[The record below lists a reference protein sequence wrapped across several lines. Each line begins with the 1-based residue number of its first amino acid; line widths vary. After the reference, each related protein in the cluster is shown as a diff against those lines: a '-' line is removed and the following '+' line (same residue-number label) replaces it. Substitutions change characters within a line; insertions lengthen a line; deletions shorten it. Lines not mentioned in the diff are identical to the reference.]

1 MKHQQKRILYIG
13 LGLVFVFG
21 LILVIT
27 SYFDRETRSI
37 KLINQASPQAKDVPQ
52 KNKSWMS
59 FDSKKDT
66 GLALGVQFNYP
77 ATWLQNGSRDSGT
90 VSVVPFFDKNK
101 YSKKC
106 ETAGDGSVNCPET
119 GIVARIIVNNSSYA
133 ATKATYEDQKNEKIT
148 IDGQVGVKISGIVK
162 SENFN
167 HVALVGQRETK
178 AIVTGLGG
186 QQYEFIMITENSA
199 QDELFNEIIKTT
211 KFANK

>member
-1 MKHQQKRILYIG
+1 
-13 LGLVFVFG
+13 
-21 LILVIT
+21 
-27 SYFDRETRSI
+27 
-37 KLINQASPQAKDVPQ
+37 
-52 KNKSWMS
+52 MS